1 MIQIHLGAFDPAKTE
16 LEELVR
22 STASEMSARPALL
35 AMEYLGD
42 VQLEQGNA
50 AEALKHY
57 DEVWPKALALVP
69 KGDVVAELRR
79 RRAECYLL
87 LGRAEDAYKASRE
100 ALEHCREL
108 GDRYEE
114 AATYRVLALSAAAV
128 DKPDEAQQHFTQ
140 GFAYFDDIETPY
152 EWGKLWMS
160 YGDWLNGPKAGH
172 HADKVAAR
180 EAYVAARDHFGHM
193 GARAR
198 LREAE
203 ARLAALDVIAKP
215 ALPAAP
221 PPASATNAK
230 NSPRAAKRRPAAQIR
245 LDARS
250 EWAWNA
256 FYIVTRHEPLL
267 NLLERAI
274 KLAPSGAPILITGE
288 TGTGK
293 ELIAAAIHR
302 YSKVPGHYISLNC
315 AAVPR
320 DMIESEMFGHVRGA
334 FSGAVVER
342 IGMVEAAANG
352 TLFLDEVGEMS
363 EAMQA
368 KLLRFLESGEYRR
381 VGESTNRHVATH
393 VVAATNVPR
402 DRLGRGEG
410 FRQDLYWRL
419 AQGVLEVPALRH
431 RPGDIGLLVD
441 HFLRLE
447 SKKMA
452 KPELSLSDEARAA
465 LLAYGW
471 PGNVRELVGVVRR
484 AVALAEHTIQVEHLE
499 LGSVR
504 EVAVTLTEELAEAER
519 SRIEHAMREND
530 HSPTSA
536 ARALG
541 IPRTTL
547 IMKLKRLGIR
557 ERFAG
562 PKPPAE

>member
-1 MIQIHLGAFDPAKTE
+1 
-16 LEELVR
+16 
-22 STASEMSARPALL
+22 
-35 AMEYLGD
+35 
-42 VQLEQGNA
+42 
-50 AEALKHY
+50 
-57 DEVWPKALALVP
+57 
-69 KGDVVAELRR
+69 
-79 RRAECYLL
+79 
-87 LGRAEDAYKASRE
+87 
-100 ALEHCREL
+100 
-108 GDRYEE
+108 
-114 AATYRVLALSAAAV
+114 
-128 DKPDEAQQHFTQ
+128 
-140 GFAYFDDIETPY
+140 
-152 EWGKLWMS
+152 
-160 YGDWLNGPKAGH
+160 
-172 HADKVAAR
+172 
-180 EAYVAARDHFGHM
+180 
-193 GARAR
+193 
-198 LREAE
+198 
-203 ARLAALDVIAKP
+203 
-215 ALPAAP
+215 
-221 PPASATNAK
+221 
-230 NSPRAAKRRPAAQIR
+230 
-245 LDARS
+245 
-250 EWAWNA
+250 
-256 FYIVTRHEPLL
+256 
-267 NLLERAI
+267 
-274 KLAPSGAPILITGE
+274 
-288 TGTGK
+288 
-293 ELIAAAIHR
+293 
-302 YSKVPGHYISLNC
+302 ISLNC

-557 ERFAG
+557 ERLAG